1 MHEDECYELRPTFE
15 KAERVKRMIT
25 SVVKCREEQD
35 ARIDHGFQI
44 EPTSGLRR
52 YKKDSVS
59 YNANYGQNATFKI

>member
-1 MHEDECYELRPTFE
+1 
-15 KAERVKRMIT
+15 MIT

-52 YKKDSVS
+52 YKKVSVS
-59 YNANYGQNATFKI
+59 YNANYGQNATFKIY